1 MHIPKKLELKL
12 EKSETNATI
21 LDLDIK
27 IEDGIF
33 VYKPFNKRDK
43 FSFFIVCM
51 SHFENNILSTY

>member
-33 VYKPFNKRDK
+33 VYKLFNKRDK
-43 FSFFIVCM
+43 FSFFIVRM